1 MKYSSKTFNPLKSMK
16 KLAIC
21 VMLVFVCI
29 SANAE
34 TKEFDKLSKIKDV
47 EMTHVNKDMIKLAA
61 QAGTGIHLGE
71 TINLDDDSGEIL
83 NTIND
88 IKIFRCENKKAMDVL
103 KDKTLKLLKAKKW
116 NPLIDTKSEE
126 GQILKIYQA
135 KDGEQNTN
143 VVFVMQEDEAVVVVI
158 DGTFDITK
166 MMGMDNDGDDDNE
179 EDNEEED
186 NDDEEQD

>member
-1 MKYSSKTFNPLKSMK
+1 MTMVSQFSGLLTTMK
-16 KLAIC
+16 KLAVCAVLI
-21 VMLVFVCI
+21 FACI
-29 SANAE
+29 SVNAE

-47 EMTHVNKDMIKLAA
+47 EVTHVNKDMIKLAA

-83 NTIND
+83 NTINE
-88 IKIFRCENKKAMDVL
+88 IKVFHCEKKKAMDEL
-103 KDKTLKLLKAKKW
+103 KNKTLKLLKNKKW
-116 NPLIDTKSEE
+116 NPLIDTKSDE
-126 GQILKIYQA
+126 GQIKIYQA
-135 KDGEQNTN
+135 KEGEQNTN

-166 MMGMDNDGDDDNE
+166 MMGMDNDGDDDND
-179 EDNEEED
+179 EDEED

>member
-47 EMTHVNKDMIKLAA
+47 DVTHVSKDMIKLAA

-88 IKIFRCENKKAMDVL
+88 IKIFRCENKKAMDEL
-103 KDKTLKLLKAKKW
+103 KNKTLKLLKNKKW
-116 NPLIDTKSEE
+116 HPLIDTKSDE
-126 GQILKIYQA
+126 GQIKIYQA
-135 KDGEQNTN
+135 KEGEQNTN

-166 MMGMDNDGDDDNE
+166 MMGMDNDDNDDDDE
-179 EDNEEED
+179 EGDEEEED
-186 NDDEEQD
+186 

>member
-1 MKYSSKTFNPLKSMK
+1 MKYSSKTFSPLKTMK
-16 KLAIC
+16 KLAVC
-21 VMLVFVCI
+21 AVLVFACI
-29 SANAE
+29 SVSAE

-47 EMTHVNKDMIKLAA
+47 DVTHVNKDMIKLAA
-61 QAGTGIHLGE
+61 QTGTGIHFGE
-71 TINLDDDSGEIL
+71 TINLDDESGEIL
-83 NTIND
+83 NTINE
-88 IKIFRCENKKAMDVL
+88 IKVFRCEKKKAMDEL

>member
-88 IKIFRCENKKAMDVL
+88 IKIFRCENKKAME
-103 KDKTLKLLKAKKW
+103 
-116 NPLIDTKSEE
+116 N
-126 GQILKIYQA
+126 
-135 KDGEQNTN
+135 
-143 VVFVMQEDEAVVVVI
+143 
-158 DGTFDITK
+158 
-166 MMGMDNDGDDDNE
+166 
-179 EDNEEED
+179 
-186 NDDEEQD
+186 